1 MPPLRAHAFPAANK
15 IFVDRE
21 TPQRTFEDAAFT
33 IPAGRSIVRVFY
45 GVGGQGKTALC
56 RELWRKTAIDPSYA
70 FLRRA
75 ELDLHDRQRD
85 DPDLLLV
92 WIRNGFAEAG
102 VNLPAFDLALAI
114 TWEAT
119 RGEQP
124 FPKLTKPWL
133 RRTMAAAD
141 ITLGEAPLELKFWL
155 HGEMASK
162 IVGEAAREVPGLGL
176 LPRIGGW
183 AIDKGK
189 RAYLEW
195 RRDELKELYRDG
207 ELKKPYELSAL
218 LPWMLAQ
225 DLNHHLAAHRD
236 DRFVLFI
243 DEYERVF
250 DEAGASAR
258 WEENPFD
265 SHVRTLIRD
274 TNGLLAVFFS
284 RERLPWGNDPDWH
297 DDLEDKDAQ
306 HLLGGLVAKDADE
319 FLRAIPI
326 EAAEFRQAIIDG
338 AREEPRPDAPV
349 YPLMLDLQVE
359 HWRTL
364 VAKKEA
370 LTPDRFQVS
379 APTFE
384 GRRREIVA
392 RVLREY
398 GLPLQ
403 TTIERLSVAR
413 RFDRAAF
420 EHVVKTFGTGLP
432 LDSFEHIARLSFV
445 ARKDDEFL
453 TIHNVVAETIRET
466 LDPERRRTSIEA
478 LLDHYSARMKVDSPR
493 DVTDAA
499 VTALTEAAFL
509 RRAKG
514 IDGFVAWLEAASRIV
529 IDAGR
534 YSSAAQWWRE
544 TLDVVEASLGPD
556 HPDTAMSLN
565 NLALLLW
572 HQGDYEGARPLYE
585 RALAICEKVL
595 GAEHPLTAAGL
606 SNLAHLLR
614 AEGDLAGARPL
625 SERALEI
632 REKALGAEHPD
643 TAASLNN
650 LASLLQDQGDYEGA
664 RPLYERAL
672 AITEKAL
679 GAEHPLTSTSL
690 NNLALLLQLQ
700 GDYEGARPLHERG
713 LAIDEK
719 AYGDKSQQPRASAEQ
734 YWSQERSRAVVPE
747 GHRHRRKGAPSRSFA
762 DPALSQQLRPPAAG
776 YGPLRRGSAAR
787 ASRACGT

>member
-21 TPQRTFEDAAFT
+21 TPQKTFEDAAFA
-33 IPAGRSIVRVFY
+33 IPAGGSIVRVFY

-56 RELWRKTAIDPSYA
+56 RELWRKTAVDPSYA

-75 ELDLHDRQRD
+75 ELDLHGRQKD

-124 FPKLTKPWL
+124 FPKLTRPWL

-162 IVGEAAREVPGLGL
+162 IVGEAAREIPGLGL
-176 LPRIGGW
+176 LPRFGGW
-183 AIDKGK
+183 VIDKGK

-225 DLNHHLAAHRD
+225 DLNHHLAAHPH

-250 DEAGASAR
+250 DEAGAGAR
-258 WEENPFD
+258 WKENPFD
-265 SHVRTLIRD
+265 SHVRTLIKD

-284 RERLPWGNDPDWH
+284 RERLPWGNDPDWR
-297 DDLEDKDAQ
+297 DDLEGAQ
-306 HLLGGLVAKDADE
+306 HLLGGLAAKDADE

-326 EAAEFRQAIIDG
+326 EAAEIRQAIIDG

-370 LTPDRFQVS
+370 LTPGHFQVS

-420 EHVVKTFGTGLP
+420 EHVVKNFGTGLP
-432 LDSFEHIARLSFV
+432 LDSFEHIAGLSFV
-445 ARKDDEFL
+445 TRGDDGFL
-453 TIHNVVAETIRET
+453 TIHNAVAQTIRET
-466 LDPERRRTSIEA
+466 LDPERRR
-478 LLDHYSARMKVDSPR
+478 H
-493 DVTDAA
+493 
-499 VTALTEAAFL
+499 
-509 RRAKG
+509 
-514 IDGFVAWLEAASRIV
+514 ID
-529 IDAGR
+529 
-534 YSSAAQWWRE
+534 
-544 TLDVVEASLGPD
+544 
-556 HPDTAMSLN
+556 
-565 NLALLLW
+565 
-572 HQGDYEGARPLYE
+572 
-585 RALAICEKVL
+585 
-595 GAEHPLTAAGL
+595 
-606 SNLAHLLR
+606 
-614 AEGDLAGARPL
+614 
-625 SERALEI
+625 
-632 REKALGAEHPD
+632 
-643 TAASLNN
+643 
-650 LASLLQDQGDYEGA
+650 
-664 RPLYERAL
+664 
-672 AITEKAL
+672 
-679 GAEHPLTSTSL
+679 
-690 NNLALLLQLQ
+690 
-700 GDYEGARPLHERG
+700 
-713 LAIDEK
+713 
-719 AYGDKSQQPRASAEQ
+719 
-734 YWSQERSRAVVPE
+734 
-747 GHRHRRKGAPSRSFA
+747 
-762 DPALSQQLRPPAAG
+762 
-776 YGPLRRGSAAR
+776 
-787 ASRACGT
+787 